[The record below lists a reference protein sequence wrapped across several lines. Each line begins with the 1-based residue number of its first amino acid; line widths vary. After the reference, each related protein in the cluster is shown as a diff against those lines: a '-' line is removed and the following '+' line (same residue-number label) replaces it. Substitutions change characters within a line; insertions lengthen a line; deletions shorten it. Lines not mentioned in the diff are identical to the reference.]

1 MFEKTPT
8 PPKKNEA
15 MSEAL
20 DLVMDMMIEA
30 ETDPRHKAQMLV
42 MRQCKKLSHKFVDI
56 AGEYGQ
62 FSNEEITET
71 DAKNMLEYLLLV
83 EGGIDTYLASEK
95 GASDE

>member
-1 MFEKTPT
+1 
-8 PPKKNEA
+8 

-42 MRQCKKLSHKFVDI
+42 MRQCKKLSHKFADI
-56 AGEYGQ
+56 AGKYGLA
-62 FSNEEITET
+62 NEEITDT

-95 GASDE
+95 GVSDE

>member
-1 MFEKTPT
+1 
-8 PPKKNEA
+8 

-20 DLVMDMMIEA
+20 DLVIDMMIEV

-42 MRQCKKLSHKFVDI
+42 MRQCMKLSDKFMDV
-56 AGEYGQ
+56 AGEYGP
-62 FSNEEITET
+62 FSNEEITEA

>member
-20 DLVMDMMIEA
+20 DLIMDMMIEA
-30 ETDPRHKAQMLV
+30 ETDPGKKTKMLII
-42 MRQCKKLSHKFVDI
+42 RQCKKLSHKFADI
-56 AGEYGQ
+56 AGEYGLA
-62 FSNEEITET
+62 NEEITDT

-95 GASDE
+95 GANDE